1 MSFSYYKH
9 SKNNSYIQTC
19 YVYKI
24 TKKKIEFCFYPLYFY
39 IFNYFFLFDHFKK
52 KVTLLWALNV
62 IFPVTSLPS
71 FTCGELGQAL

>member
-39 IFNYFFLFDHFKK
+39 IFNYFFLFLYIQTNAPIIATDIGITDII
-52 KVTLLWALNV
+52 VL
-62 IFPVTSLPS
+62 II
-71 FTCGELGQAL
+71 

>member
-39 IFNYFFLFDHFKK
+39 IFNYFFLFLYIQTNAPIIAIDIGI
-52 KVTLLWALNV
+52 NYI
-62 IFPVTSLPS
+62 IFLII
-71 FTCGELGQAL
+71 